1 MQAYDFMNCTRLAAV
16 VFDLK
21 SEGHN
26 IIKEDMRSPSG
37 ALYAKYHLMGVNR
50 WKTMYRKMDGDF

>member
-16 VFDLK
+16 VYDLK

-37 ALYAKYHLMGVNR
+37 ALYAKYHLMGVG
-50 WKTMYRKMDGDF
+50 K